1 MQGKVCLVT
10 GATDGIGK
18 VTALTLARR
27 GASVVGVGRNPDKIA
42 AVLTEDQTGNLEFL
56 QADLSS
62 IAQVCALADAFTT
75 KYARLDVL
83 VNNAGASFPSYRE
96 SVDGIEMTFALN
108 HLSYFLL
115 TTLLLDCLT
124 AGAPSRIINVS
135 SSAHRHAGLNLDQI
149 NDPARYDSW
158 GAYSASKFANLLF
171 TYELARRL
179 AEKNLQITVN
189 AVHPGFVDTN
199 FFNAARMNMRGQITP
214 EQGADTQIWLA
225 TSPQVEGVTGKYFV
239 ERRETQSIP
248 QTYDRAISRR
258 LWEVSET
265 LVQRA

>member
-42 AVLTEDQTGNLEFL
+42 AVLTEDKTGNLEFL

-62 IAQVCALADAFTT
+62 IAQVRALANAFKA
-75 KYARLDVL
+75 KYTQLHVL

-248 QTYDRAISRR
+248 QTYDRAIARR